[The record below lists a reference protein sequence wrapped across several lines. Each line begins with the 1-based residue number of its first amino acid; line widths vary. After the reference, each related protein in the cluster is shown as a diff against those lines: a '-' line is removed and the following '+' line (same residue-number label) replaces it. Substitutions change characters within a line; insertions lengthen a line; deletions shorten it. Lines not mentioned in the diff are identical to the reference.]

1 LGFEEISKRAGRMK
15 PEVIFRPTTSSSA
28 YLLMKF
34 YKVEYKEN
42 TLQLPSGTSLSQP
55 PASVP

>member
-1 LGFEEISKRAGRMK
+1 MK
-15 PEVIFRPTTSSSA
+15 PEVIFRPTTSSSV